1 VVASE
6 VDAFAAT
13 LRRER
18 AQPAARRTAEP
29 RLPDPATPPRR
40 IIGTVRAARIS
51 KKQAS

>member
-29 RLPDPATPPRR
+29 RRPDPATPPRR